1 MVADNSLEVEKDDE
15 PTSDVKKHVP
25 RFIRKSSSLNK
36 IAIFSAKHFQRKSAA
51 VDLQKDILK
60 GRTLQELSVT
70 GVSTLK
76 LPPEFAAGELV
87 LPTFLCNLATFLYN
101 EGKYSRFGI
110 VYLL

>member
-1 MVADNSLEVEKDDE
+1 MVADNVLEIGTEEE

-25 RFIRKSSSLNK
+25 KFIRKSSSLNK
-36 IAIFSAKHFQRKSAA
+36 IAIFSAKHFQRKSAV

-76 LPPEFAAGELV
+76 LPPEFAVGELV

-101 EGKYSRFGI
+101 EGKHSSFELA
-110 VYLL
+110 YLI

>member
-1 MVADNSLEVEKDDE
+1 MVADNSLEVEKDDG

-51 VDLQKDILK
+51 VDLQRDILK

-76 LPPEFAAGELV
+76 LSPEFAAGELV